1 MRSLRARLLA
11 TAVLVA
17 AVAVT
22 ASALFSRRVVTNE
35 YQRLVLGSHPVDL
48 ATVVQALREA
58 AARPS
63 WPADADAHLAAEARR
78 IGRGLLLIDAH
89 GHPIGAS
96 SPTLRDARVQFGP
109 AGMVRIASA
118 PGVARGFAL
127 ELRSP
132 PMVLV
137 HAGDRM
143 VATLLVLPERD
154 VPETGGR
161 PFLRTVDRGFVIGG
175 LLAIAIGAVLMW
187 LLATRITR
195 PVEALTTAVRKMEGG
210 DLSPR
215 VAVRGA
221 DEIAAL
227 AHAFNG
233 MATALD
239 RSQALRRQMTA
250 DVAHELRTPL
260 ANLRA
265 QVEALEDGLLKPDG
279 AALAS
284 LHEEVAILARLVDDL
299 QQLADAE
306 SGALKLEPVPV
317 AAREALETAAAG
329 FQTAAAAGRV
339 AIEVDADPSLTARA
353 DPLRLGQI
361 LRNLAGNALTYTPP
375 GGRVRLSAA
384 ANGAGIVFTVEDT
397 GAGIAPEHL
406 PHVFERFYRADP
418 SRSRATGGA
427 GLGLAVVRQLVVAQG
442 GSVTAA
448 SEPGRGTRMTF
459 TLPAA

>member
-35 YQRLVLGSHPVDL
+35 YQRLVLGAHPVEL
-48 ATVVQALREA
+48 EPLVQSLGDA
-58 AARPS
+58 ASRS
-63 WPADADAHLAAEARR
+63 TWPADADARLAAEGRR
-78 IGRGLLLIDAH
+78 LGRALLLLGPSGRTLA
-89 GHPIGAS
+89 AS
-96 SPTLRDARVQFGP
+96 TPALRDAQVQFGP
-109 AGMVRIASA
+109 GGAVRIAA
-118 PGVARGFAL
+118 PANAARGFAL

-132 PMVLV
+132 PRVTLR
-137 HAGDRM
+137 AGDREIG
-143 VATLLVLPERD
+143 TLLVLPERD
-154 VPETGGR
+154 VPAANGP
-161 PFLRTVDRGFVIGG
+161 PFLRTVDRGFLIGG
-175 LLAIAIGAVLMW
+175 LLAIAIGAALMM
-187 LLATRITR
+187 LLASRITG
-195 PVEALTTAVRKMEGG
+195 PVEALTGAVRRMEGG

-215 VAVRGA
+215 VNVSGD
-221 DEIAAL
+221 DEVAAL
-227 AHAFNG
+227 ARAFNG
-233 MATALD
+233 MAAALD

-265 QVEALEDGLLKPDG
+265 QVEAMQDGLLAPDA

-306 SGALKLEPVPV
+306 SGALRLEPAPV
-317 AAREALETAAAG
+317 TARTALETAAAG
-329 FQTAAAAGRV
+329 FQTAASAGGV
-339 AIEVDADPSLTARA
+339 ALEVLADPALTTRA
-353 DPLRLGQI
+353 DPVRLGQI
-361 LRNLAGNALTYTPP
+361 LRNLTANALTHTPP

-384 ANGAGIVFTVEDT
+384 PNGSGVVFTVEDT
-397 GAGIAPEHL
+397 GVGIPPEHL

-427 GLGLAVVRQLVVAQG
+427 GLGLAVVRQLVVAHG
-442 GSVTAA
+442 GTVVADSA
-448 SEPGRGTRMTF
+448 PGRGTRMTF
-459 TLPAA
+459 TLPPA